1 MNRSNHGLV
10 ISSFA
15 GGRLSGG
22 MTEGVAN
29 LPENH
34 KPIVISSSI
43 RGGRIMGSNLPGG
56 PIIIASDLPPNKAR
70 ILLML
75 ALTNT
80 SDIKQ
85 TQNYFDKY

>member
-1 MNRSNHGLV
+1 M
-10 ISSFA
+10 I
-15 GGRLSGG
+15 
-22 MTEGVAN
+22 EGVAN

-34 KPIVISSSI
+34 KSIAISSGI
-43 RGGRIMGSNLPGG
+43 RGGRIMGSNSPGS

-80 SDIKQ
+80 ADIQ
-85 TQNYFDKY
+85 EIQYYFDKY